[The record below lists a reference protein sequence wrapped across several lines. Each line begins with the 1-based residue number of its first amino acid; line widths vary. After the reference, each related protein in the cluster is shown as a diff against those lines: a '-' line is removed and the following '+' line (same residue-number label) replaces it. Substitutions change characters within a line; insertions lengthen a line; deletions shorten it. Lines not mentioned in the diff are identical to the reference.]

1 MISHF
6 AVNWLAVILATL
18 ASWLFG
24 AGWYM
29 ALAKQWTASIGKKPE
44 DINKSDYM
52 PYIWSVLCLFVMAY
66 FIALL
71 TPLLTGD
78 ISVANGVLI
87 GAHMWLGFVI
97 TAMVLNHRYE
107 GALWARTLIDGGYLL
122 AVLLIDGV
130 VIGLFG

>member
-18 ASWLFG
+18 ASWLLG

-97 TAMVLNHRYE
+97 TAIVLNHRYE
-107 GALWARTLIDGGYLL
+107 GAPWARTLIDGGYLL